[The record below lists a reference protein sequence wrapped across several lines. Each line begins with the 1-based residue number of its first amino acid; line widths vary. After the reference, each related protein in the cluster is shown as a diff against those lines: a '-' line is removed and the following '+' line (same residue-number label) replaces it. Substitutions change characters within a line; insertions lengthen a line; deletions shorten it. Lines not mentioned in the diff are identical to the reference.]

1 MAELD
6 GRNRARLPNSAFA
19 YVDSKGRKRLPI
31 NDEAHV
37 RNALARFNQVRFED
51 DAAREKARRRLL
63 TAARK
68 YGIVPI
74 GFMDGQLRAQSTQAA
89 RLTVENERLLGAV
102 GARASEVSTLPVGFV
117 TFLLT
122 DIEDST
128 ALVRRLG
135 DGYAGLLDDVRS
147 VIRVAVSHAGGREV
161 DARADEFFAVF
172 ERVEAAVEVALS
184 IQQTVRGRAWPDDVE
199 VRLRVGI
206 HSGSPTLTETGYV
219 GMAVH
224 TAARVSSAAHG
235 GQVLLSAAAHG
246 AFAGVLPESITAQSL
261 GTHRLRGMPEPV
273 ELFQLVADALS
284 QFEAPR
290 VAEASGPSAWSSD
303 HTGNLRPES

>member
-6 GRNRARLPNSAFA
+6 GRKRAKLPKGAFA

-51 DAAREKARRRLL
+51 DTAREKARRRLL
-63 TAARK
+63 TAAGK

-74 GFMDGQLRAQSTQAA
+74 GFMDGQLREQTTAVVQLS
-89 RLTVENERLLGAV
+89 VENERLLGQIE
-102 GARASEVSTLPVGFV
+102 ARTSDARTLPAGFV

-128 ALVRRLG
+128 ALIRRLG
-135 DGYAGLLDDVRS
+135 DGYAELLNDVRS
-147 VIRVAVSHAGGREV
+147 VIRVAVTRAGGREV

-172 ERVEAAVEVALS
+172 KRSDAAVGVALS
-184 IQQTVRGRAWPDDVE
+184 VLRSLRDRAWPESVE
-199 VRLRVGI
+199 VRLRIGI
-206 HSGSPTLTETGYV
+206 HSGRPTLTDTGYI

-224 TAARVSSAAHG
+224 TAARVATASQG
-235 GQVLLSAAAHG
+235 GQVLLSADARG
-246 AFAGVLPESITAQSL
+246 ALREIPNGVTAQSL
-261 GTHRLRGMPEPV
+261 GLYRLRGMPEPL
-273 ELFQLVADALS
+273 ELFQLAGDGLV
-284 QFEAPR
+284 QYEVPR
-290 VAEASGPSAWSSD
+290 VAGASRPSASSGD
-303 HTGNLRPES
+303 HTGSSRPE